1 MNIFSLD
8 NPTWIVAEV
17 SANHNQSLELALAL
31 VEAAANS
38 GADAVKFQTYRA
50 NTISVDCDAP
60 DFMLPEES
68 PWSRYKNYFA
78 LYDAAH
84 TPWEWHEQLFNR
96 ANELG
101 LVAFSSPFDE
111 TAVRY
116 LEGINCPIYK
126 VASPEIRHIPLI
138 EAIASTGKPVIF
150 SLGTA
155 TKDDFE
161 LALTTFRAISPAA
174 VGVLQCDTE
183 YPAKLERTNINLLG
197 ELAVGY
203 QVVPGYSDHTLGNTA
218 ALVAVSKGA
227 KILERHISSADH
239 KSIDDFFSLNEK
251 EFSSFVAAV
260 RNVELALGNSGFR
273 EISEIS
279 GGNRSHRSIY
289 PIKNIFKDQV
299 VTTEDVSVVRPGF
312 SEHPKHFKNIL
323 GKRATKDILIGE
335 RISVNDFI

>member
-1 MNIFSLD
+1 LNIFSID
-8 NPTWIVAEV
+8 NPTWIVAEI
-17 SANHNQSLELALAL
+17 SANHNQNLELALAL

-50 NTISVDCDAP
+50 NTISIDCDAL
-60 DFMLPEES
+60 DFMLPEAS

-78 LYDAAH
+78 LYDAAY
-84 TPWEWHEQLFNR
+84 TPWEWHEQLFKR
-96 ANELG
+96 AIELG

-138 EAIASTGKPVIF
+138 ESIARTGKPVIF

-155 TKDDFE
+155 TREDFE
-161 LALTTFRAISPAA
+161 LALATFRAISPAA

-183 YPAKLERTNINLLG
+183 YPAKLERSNINLMG
-197 ELAVGY
+197 ELAVDY

-218 ALVAVSKGA
+218 AIVAVSKGA

-239 KSIDDFFSLNEK
+239 KSIDDFFSLNEM
-251 EFSSFVAAV
+251 EFSSLVTEV
-260 RNVELALGNSGFR
+260 RNVELTLGNSDFR
-273 EISEIS
+273 KISEIS

-289 PIKNIFKDQV
+289 PIRNIVKGQV
-299 VTTEDVSVVRPGF
+299 ITTEDISVVRPGF
-312 SEHPKHFKNIL
+312 SEHPMHFTKIL
-323 GKRATKDILIGE
+323 GKRAAKDIFIGE
-335 RISVNDFI
+335 RISINDFT